1 MASVERLIPL
11 DHPAAQGHFPG
22 NPIIPAAVLLSE
34 VIDAVESAL
43 GPARSPLR
51 ITSVKFP
58 SPARPGN
65 RLLIDYGRSK
75 AGSVRLVCR
84 VEARVVLTGE
94 MTWDGAPEP

>member
-1 MASVERLIPL
+1 LATVERLIPP

-34 VIDAVESAL
+34 VIDALESVL

-51 ITSVKFP
+51 VKSVKFP

-65 RLLIDYGRSK
+65 RLLIDYRHSEG
-75 AGSVRLVCR
+75 GTIRLVCR
-84 VEARVVLTGE
+84 VESAIVLTGE
-94 MTWDGAPEP
+94 MTWEGAAEP

>member
-1 MASVERLIPL
+1 MATVERLIPL

-51 ITSVKFP
+51 IKSAKFP
-58 SPARPGN
+58 SPTRPGS
-65 RLLIDYGRSK
+65 RVLIDFQRSE
-75 AGSVRLVCR
+75 AGGIRLVCR
-84 VEARVVLTGE
+84 VGDAIVLTGD
-94 MTWDGAPEP
+94 MTWDSAHEP